1 MFLSKTRSGTR
12 VVTHPSSIPER
23 KTKSITTK
31 GVCPQVAEF
40 FDLLAQSETTV
51 TELERC
57 VGLSRGTI
65 FRWRN
70 RSCAGLD
77 NFAAALEGLGYQL
90 TITCKDRDGN

>member
-1 MFLSKTRSGTR
+1 M
-12 VVTHPSSIPER
+12 PER
-23 KTKSITTK
+23 KTKNITTK
-31 GVCPQVAEF
+31 GACPQVVEF
-40 FDLLAQSETTV
+40 FDLLAQSQTTA

-90 TITCKDRDGN
+90 TITTKDINTD